1 MNAITQQSQ
10 ATPGQLKQINRFAS
24 DAIDKV
30 LEEVG
35 LDNPGAQRVIE
46 HGNEFSASIREAAL
60 QLIKNLSVT
69 DQFANEEVESNYT
82 YPKEYRG
89 PKPIGA
95 QVDILAKEFD
105 LSLGYVSEFI
115 EKTLPTLKL
124 PQGAEGWFAIPSVDA
139 VAKRFFPE
147 VTDPAEKYCRAVDL
161 VLEKLG
167 KSRKF
172 TNYREGETGPRYL
185 KQHART
191 LHALDM
197 IAEQQKGDIL
207 IVPAQ
212 YGMRHR
218 GRSVRRARECFTANE
233 FGLGAFAVG
242 CMALV
247 HPERYVR
254 WEELDTDCPG
264 DEYAPDGGG
273 RFSRAPL
280 FYFDDGGVKFGAYWF
295 YGPYDYCGSVSG
307 FLPQS

>member
-10 ATPGQLKQINRFAS
+10 ATPGQLKQINRFGS

-46 HGNEFSASIREAAL
+46 HGNEFSAGIREAAI

-69 DQFANEEVESNYT
+69 DQFASEEVESSYT

-95 QVDILAKEFD
+95 QVDILAKEFG

-115 EKTLPTLKL
+115 EKTLPTMKL

-147 VTDPAEKYCRAVDL
+147 VTDPAEKYCRAIDL

-167 KSRKF
+167 KSRNF
-172 TNYREGETGPRYL
+172 YNYREGETGNRYL
-185 KQHART
+185 KQSART
-191 LHALDM
+191 LHALDL
-197 IAEQQKGDIL
+197 IAEGQNGDIL
-207 IVPAQ
+207 IVPVQ

-233 FGLGAFAVG
+233 FGLGAFALG

-254 WEELDTDCPG
+254 WEQLHTDCAG
-264 DEYAPDGGG
+264 DEYAPLAVGD
-273 RFSRAPL
+273 FSKSPL
-280 FYFDDGGVKFGAYWF
+280 FIFSDGVLEFGTGGVSDAFDDF
-295 YGPYDYCGSVSG
+295 GSVSA
-307 FLPQS
+307 FVPQG